1 MRFFLHVLV
10 NLITSVGFLACI
22 YFFFHFETVSERLLY
37 IGGTV
42 ALTCLL
48 VYLVPKNKFRKRP

>member
-22 YFFFHFETVSERLLY
+22 YFFFHFDTATDRLIY
-37 IGGTV
+37 IGGTIAV
-42 ALTCLL
+42 VCGL
-48 VYLVPKNKFRKRP
+48 VYIMPKPKQKK